1 MTNLKKGLLSL
12 LMLVALPMIPASVSA
27 QSSDAA
33 QASTLL
39 DLSPEEHAQR
49 QAQETGLTPVGYQL
63 NALDPASL
71 ADFYVE
77 LMGMSLIDSEE
88 ATGYYALGTPD
99 GDILLELFQAT
110 SPRRES
116 TTGLYHGAFL
126 YDSEVEFGTV
136 LAHLLENRAPMQ
148 GYSHHNYSQAA
159 YLGDTEGNNIEIYLD
174 TAPTIWREDENGY
187 KNGGSEPLDITKF
200 LLQRDSEFSSM
211 SDSVK
216 IGHFHLSVNNITDTE
231 WFYGDVLGLGQTA
244 APATDT
250 AFFATGDY
258 HHYLGTNIW
267 VSEGALAPTED
278 QQGLRATI
286 WQAASPE
293 DITYI
298 TDKLDEFDLA
308 YEASETEISM
318 LDNSGLKVIV
328 RK

>member
-1 MTNLKKGLLSL
+1 MTNLKKVLLSL
-12 LMLVALPMIPASVSA
+12 LVLAALPMMPASVSA

-33 QASTLL
+33 EASTLL

-63 NALDPASL
+63 NALDPTSL
-71 ADFYVE
+71 ADFYMD
-77 LMGMSLIDSEE
+77 LMGMSLIDSNEDD
-88 ATGYYALGTPD
+88 GYYALGTPD

-174 TAPTIWREDENGY
+174 TAPTIWRVDENGY

-200 LLQRDSEFSSM
+200 LLQRESEFNGM
-211 SDSVK
+211 SDGVK
-216 IGHFHLSVNNITDTE
+216 MGHFHLSVNNITDTE
-231 WFYGDVLGLGQTA
+231 WFYGEVLGLGQTA

-293 DITYI
+293 DISYI
-298 TDKLDEFDLA
+298 TEQLDSYELA
-308 YEASETEISM
+308 YEETDDALTM
-318 LDNSGLKVIV
+318 YDNSGLKVIV
-328 RK
+328 LK

>member
-1 MTNLKKGLLSL
+1 MTNLKKVLLSL
-12 LMLVALPMIPASVSA
+12 LVLAALPMMPASVSA
-27 QSSDAA
+27 QSSDAVE
-33 QASTLL
+33 ASTLL

-63 NALDPASL
+63 NALVPTSL
-71 ADFYVE
+71 ADFYMD
-77 LMGMSLIDSEE
+77 LMGMSLIDSNEDD
-88 ATGYYALGTPD
+88 GYYALGTPD

-136 LAHLLENRAPMQ
+136 LAHLLENHAPMQ

-174 TAPTIWREDENGY
+174 TAPAIWRVDENGY

-200 LLQRDSEFSSM
+200 LLQRESEFNGM
-211 SDSVK
+211 SDGVK
-216 IGHFHLSVNNITDTE
+216 MGHFHLSVNNITDTE
-231 WFYGDVLGLGQTA
+231 WFYGEVLGLGQTA

-293 DITYI
+293 DIAYI
-298 TDKLDEFDLA
+298 TEQLDSYELA
-308 YEASETEISM
+308 YEETDDALTM
-318 LDNSGLKVIV
+318 YDNSGLKVIV
-328 RK
+328 LK

>member
-12 LMLVALPMIPASVSA
+12 LMLVALPMMPASVSA

-216 IGHFHLSVNNITDTE
+216 MGHFHLSVNNITDTE

-250 AFFATGDY
+250 AFFATDDY

>member
-1 MTNLKKGLLSL
+1 MTNLKKVLLSL
-12 LMLVALPMIPASVSA
+12 LVLAALPMLTVSVSA
-27 QSSDAA
+27 QQSDAA
-33 QASTLL
+33 EASTVL

-49 QAQETGLTPVGYQL
+49 QAQETGLTPVGYQV

-71 ADFYVE
+71 ADFYVD
-77 LMGMSLIDSEE
+77 LMGMSLIDSNEDK
-88 ATGYYALGTPD
+88 GYYALGTPD
-99 GDILLELFQAT
+99 GGILLELFQAT

-174 TAPTIWREDENGY
+174 TAPTIWRVDENGY

-200 LLQRDSEFSSM
+200 LLQRESEFSGM
-211 SDSVK
+211 RDSVK
-216 IGHFHLSVNNITDTE
+216 MGHFHLSVNNISDTE

-258 HHYLGTNIW
+258 HHYLGTNTW
-267 VSEGALAPTED
+267 VSEGVFAPTED

-293 DITYI
+293 DVAYI
-298 TDKLDEFDLA
+298 TEQLDNYELA
-308 YEASETEISM
+308 YEETDEA
-318 LDNSGLKVIV
+318 LTLHDNSGLKVIV
-328 RK
+328 LK

>member
-1 MTNLKKGLLSL
+1 MTNLKKVLLSL
-12 LMLVALPMIPASVSA
+12 LVLAALPMMPASVSA
-27 QSSDAA
+27 QSSDAVE
-33 QASTLL
+33 ASTLL

-63 NALDPASL
+63 NALVPTSL
-71 ADFYVE
+71 ADFYMD
-77 LMGMSLIDSEE
+77 LMGMSLIDSNEDD
-88 ATGYYALGTPD
+88 GYYALGTPD

-136 LAHLLENRAPMQ
+136 LAHLLENQAPMQ

-174 TAPTIWREDENGY
+174 TAPAIWRVDENGY

-200 LLQRDSEFSSM
+200 LLQRESEFNGM
-211 SDSVK
+211 SDGVK
-216 IGHFHLSVNNITDTE
+216 MGHFHLSVNNITDTE
-231 WFYGDVLGLGQTA
+231 WFYGEVLGLGQTA

-267 VSEGALAPTED
+267 VSEGALAPTEE
-278 QQGLRATI
+278 QEGLRATI

-293 DITYI
+293 DIAYI
-298 TDKLDEFDLA
+298 TEQLDSYELA
-308 YEASETEISM
+308 YEETDDALTM
-318 LDNSGLKVIV
+318 YDNSGLKVIV
-328 RK
+328 LK

>member
-1 MTNLKKGLLSL
+1 MTNLKKVLLSL
-12 LMLVALPMIPASVSA
+12 LVLVALPMLTVSVSA
-27 QSSDAA
+27 QQSDAA
-33 QASTLL
+33 EASTLL

-49 QAQETGLTPVGYQL
+49 QAQETGLSPVGYQL

-77 LMGMSLIDSEE
+77 LMGMSLIDSNEDK
-88 ATGYYALGTPD
+88 GYYALGTPD
-99 GDILLELFQAT
+99 GGILLELFQAT

-126 YDSEVEFGTV
+126 YDAEVEFGTV
-136 LAHLLENRAPMQ
+136 LAHLLENQAPMQ

-174 TAPTIWREDENGY
+174 TAPTIWLKDENGY
-187 KNGGSEPLDITKF
+187 KTGGNEPLDITKF
-200 LLQRDSEFSSM
+200 LLQRESEFSGM

-216 IGHFHLSVNNITDTE
+216 MGHFHLSVNNISDTE
-231 WFYGDVLGLGQTA
+231 WFYGEVLGLGQTA

-293 DITYI
+293 DVAYI
-298 TDKLDEFDLA
+298 TEQLDNYELA
-308 YEASETEISM
+308 YEETDEALTM
-318 LDNSGLKVIV
+318 HDNSGLKVIV
-328 RK
+328 LK

>member
-1 MTNLKKGLLSL
+1 M
-12 LMLVALPMIPASVSA
+12 PASVSA

-33 QASTLL
+33 EASTLL

-63 NALDPASL
+63 NALDPTSL
-71 ADFYVE
+71 ADFYMD
-77 LMGMSLIDSEE
+77 LMGMSLIDSNEDD
-88 ATGYYALGTPD
+88 GYYALGTPD

-174 TAPTIWREDENGY
+174 TAPTIWRVDENGY

-200 LLQRDSEFSSM
+200 LLQRESEFNGM
-211 SDSVK
+211 SDGVK
-216 IGHFHLSVNNITDTE
+216 MGHFHLSVNNITDTE
-231 WFYGDVLGLGQTA
+231 WFYGEVLGLGQTA

-267 VSEGALAPTED
+267 VSEGALAPTEE

-293 DITYI
+293 DVAYI
-298 TDKLDEFDLA
+298 TEQLDSYELA
-308 YEASETEISM
+308 YEETDDALTM
-318 LDNSGLKVIV
+318 HDNSGLKVIV
-328 RK
+328 LK

>member
-200 LLQRDSEFSSM
+200 LLQRDSEFGGM

-216 IGHFHLSVNNITDTE
+216 MGHFHLSVNNITDTE

>member
-1 MTNLKKGLLSL
+1 MTNFKKVLLSL
-12 LMLVALPMIPASVSA
+12 LMLAALPMMPASVSA

-33 QASTLL
+33 EASTLL

-63 NALDPASL
+63 NALDPTSL
-71 ADFYVE
+71 ADFYMD
-77 LMGMSLIDSEE
+77 LMGMSLIDSNEDD
-88 ATGYYALGTPD
+88 GYYALGTPD

-116 TTGLYHGAFL
+116 TTSLYHGAFL

-136 LAHLLENRAPMQ
+136 LAHLLEHRAPMQ

-159 YLGDTEGNNIEIYLD
+159 YLGDTEGNNIEIYFD
-174 TAPTIWREDENGY
+174 TAPTIWRVDENGY

-200 LLQRDSEFSSM
+200 LLQRESEFSGM

-216 IGHFHLSVNNITDTE
+216 MGHFHWSVNNITDTE
-231 WFYGDVLGLGQTA
+231 WFYGEVLGLGQTA

-267 VSEGALAPTED
+267 VSEGALAPTEE

-293 DITYI
+293 DIAYI
-298 TDKLDEFDLA
+298 TEQLDSYELA
-308 YEASETEISM
+308 YEETDDALTM
-318 LDNSGLKVIV
+318 YDNSGLKVIV
-328 RK
+328 LK

>member
-1 MTNLKKGLLSL
+1 MTNLKKVLLSL
-12 LMLVALPMIPASVSA
+12 LVLAALPMMPASVSA

-33 QASTLL
+33 EASTLL

-99 GDILLELFQAT
+99 GDSLLELFQAT

-187 KNGGSEPLDITKF
+187 KNGGSDSLDITQF
-200 LLQRDSEFSSM
+200 LLQRDSEFGGM

-216 IGHFHLSVNNITDTE
+216 MGHFHLSVNNITDTE

>member
-1 MTNLKKGLLSL
+1 MTNLKKVLLSL
-12 LMLVALPMIPASVSA
+12 LVLAALPMMPASVSA
-27 QSSDAA
+27 QSSDAVE
-33 QASTLL
+33 ASTLL

-63 NALDPASL
+63 NALVPTSL
-71 ADFYVE
+71 ADFYMD
-77 LMGMSLIDSEE
+77 LMGMSLIDSNEDK
-88 ATGYYALGTPD
+88 GYYALGTPD

-136 LAHLLENRAPMQ
+136 LAHLLENQAPMQ

-174 TAPTIWREDENGY
+174 TAPTIWRVDENGY

-200 LLQRDSEFSSM
+200 LLQRESEFNGM
-211 SDSVK
+211 SDGVK
-216 IGHFHLSVNNITDTE
+216 MGHFHLSVNNITDTE
-231 WFYGDVLGLGQTA
+231 WFYGEVLGLGQTA

-293 DITYI
+293 DIAYI
-298 TDKLDEFDLA
+298 TEQLDSYELA
-308 YEASETEISM
+308 YEETDDALTM
-318 LDNSGLKVIV
+318 YDNSGLKVIV
-328 RK
+328 LK

>member
-1 MTNLKKGLLSL
+1 MTNLKKVLLSL
-12 LMLVALPMIPASVSA
+12 LVLAALPMMPASVSA

-33 QASTLL
+33 EASTLL

-63 NALDPASL
+63 NALDPTSL
-71 ADFYVE
+71 ADFYMD
-77 LMGMSLIDSEE
+77 LMGMSLIDSNEDD
-88 ATGYYALGTPD
+88 GYYALGTPD

-174 TAPTIWREDENGY
+174 TAPTIWRVDENGY

-200 LLQRDSEFSSM
+200 LLQRESEFNGM
-211 SDSVK
+211 SDGVK
-216 IGHFHLSVNNITDTE
+216 MGHFHLSVNNITDTE
-231 WFYGDVLGLGQTA
+231 WFYGEVLGLGQTA

-293 DITYI
+293 DIAYI
-298 TDKLDEFDLA
+298 TEQLDSYELA
-308 YEASETEISM
+308 YEETDDALTM
-318 LDNSGLKVIV
+318 YDNSGLKVIV
-328 RK
+328 LK

>member
-1 MTNLKKGLLSL
+1 MTNLKKVLLSL
-12 LMLVALPMIPASVSA
+12 LVLAALPMMPASVSA

-33 QASTLL
+33 EASTLL

-63 NALDPASL
+63 NALDPTSL
-71 ADFYVE
+71 ADFYMD
-77 LMGMSLIDSEE
+77 LMGMSLIDSNEDD
-88 ATGYYALGTPD
+88 GYYALGTPD

-174 TAPTIWREDENGY
+174 TAPTIWRVDENGY

-200 LLQRDSEFSSM
+200 LLQRESEFNGM
-211 SDSVK
+211 SDGVK
-216 IGHFHLSVNNITDTE
+216 MGHFHLSVNNITDTE
-231 WFYGDVLGLGQTA
+231 WFYGEVLGLGQTA

-267 VSEGALAPTED
+267 VSEGALAPTEE

-293 DITYI
+293 DVAYI
-298 TDKLDEFDLA
+298 TEQLDSYELA
-308 YEASETEISM
+308 YEETDDALTM
-318 LDNSGLKVIV
+318 HDNSGLKVIV
-328 RK
+328 LK